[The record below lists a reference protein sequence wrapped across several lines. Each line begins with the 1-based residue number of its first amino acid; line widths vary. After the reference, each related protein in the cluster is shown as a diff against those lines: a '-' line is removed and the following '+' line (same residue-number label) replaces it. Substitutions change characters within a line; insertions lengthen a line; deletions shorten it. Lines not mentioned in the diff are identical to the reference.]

1 MPEALLSARQAAAR
15 LGVSLPTLYAYVS
28 RGQLRSEPDPAD
40 PRARLYPEAEVAALV
55 RRKAHRQDPTRAAA
69 EALDWGT
76 PVLASAL
83 TRITPQGPAYRGRDV
98 VTLAHEETFE
108 RVAAL
113 LWLDDLEA
121 AEPLFSRAWAEAQT
135 LPAPAAALAHPWLPG
150 FQHHLLAASAV
161 DLRAYDLTPAG
172 IAASGARLLERLVL
186 SLTGTSSDRR
196 TSLASRLGQA
206 WGAPARA
213 LEAAL
218 VACADHELNASSFT
232 ARVVAGAGATPYQAV
247 LAGLAALSGHRHGG
261 STLSAVALLREIGTP
276 SRAAGGIADRLRRGE
291 RLPGFGH
298 PLYPQGDPRAP
309 LLLAALGEAGRE
321 TSALAEAVARV
332 VEEATGERP
341 NLDLGLAALELG
353 LALPNGAGLAL
364 FALGRTV
371 GLVAHALEQAQTDT
385 LIRPRARYVG
395 RGEEDRGD
403 KSCNGAI
410 MPS

>member
-1 MPEALLSARQAAAR
+1 MPETLLSARQAAAR

-76 PVLASAL
+76 PVLESAL
-83 TRITPQGPAYRGRDV
+83 TQITPNGPAYRGRDV
-98 VTLAHEETFE
+98 VALAHEETFE

-121 AEPLFSRAWAEAQT
+121 ADPLFNRAWGEAKA
-135 LPAPAAALAHPWLPG
+135 LPAPTTTLAHPWLPA
-150 FQHHLLAASAV
+150 FQHHLLAAAEG
-161 DLRAYDLTPAG
+161 DLRAYDLTSAG
-172 IAASGARLLERLVL
+172 IAATGARLLERLFL
-186 SLTGTSSDRR
+186 SLSGSAHDRR
-196 TSLASRLGQA
+196 TSLAGRLGSA
-206 WGAPARA
+206 WGAPAQA
-213 LEAAL
+213 LETAL
-218 VACADHELNASSFT
+218 IACADHELNASSFT
-232 ARVVAGAGATPYQAV
+232 ARVVAGAGATPYQAA
-247 LAGLAALSGHRHGG
+247 LGGLAALSGHRHGG
-261 STLSAVALLREIGTP
+261 STLSGVALLREVGTP
-276 SRAAGGIADRLRRGE
+276 ARAPEVITDRLRRGE

-309 LLLAALGEAGRE
+309 LLLGTLGEAGRG
-321 TSALAEAVARV
+321 TFALAEAVSAV
-332 VEEATGERP
+332 VHEATGERP

-371 GLVAHALEQAQTDT
+371 GLVAHALEQAQSGMM
-385 LIRPRARYVG
+385 IRPRARYVG
-395 RGEEDRGD
+395 RGEDV
-403 KSCNGAI
+403 
-410 MPS
+410 